1 MRQLL
6 LRRLAQAIP
15 TIWVI
20 ATLTFVLLR
29 LAPGG
34 PFDEEVEVP
43 DEIRAQMAAHYGLD
57 QPLPLQYLRF
67 LGNLLRGDLGPSFKY
82 PGWNVHELIA
92 QGIPVSLELG
102 LLAMIVAFALG
113 IPAGIIAALCHRRI
127 GDSAVMLFALLGIC
141 LPSFVLAPLL
151 LLVFS
156 SWLGWFQPLGW
167 STAGDRV
174 LPMLTLGLFYA
185 AYIARLSRS
194 GMLEVLQQ
202 DYIRTAR
209 AKGASEHRVILIH
222 ATRTALYPVVAF
234 LGPAFAGVIS
244 GSFVIE
250 TIFFLPGLGTQ
261 FVNAALN
268 RDYTMVMGTVLFYA
282 ALILAFNLLADLI
295 QAWLQP
301 KTRDANR

>member
-15 TIWVI
+15 TLLVI

-43 DEIRAQMAAHYGLD
+43 EEIRAQMAAHYGLD

-82 PGWNVHELIA
+82 PGWQVHELIA

-102 LLAMIVAFALG
+102 LLAMLVAFALG
-113 IPAGIIAALCHRRI
+113 IPAGIIAALCHRRV

-167 STAGDRV
+167 KTAGDRV

-209 AKGASEHRVILIH
+209 AKGASEQRVILIH

-282 ALILAFNLLADLI
+282 VLILAFNLLADLL

>member
-1 MRQLL
+1 MKQLL
-6 LRRLAQAIP
+6 LRRLLQAIP
-15 TIWVI
+15 TLWVV

-34 PFDEEVEVP
+34 PFDEEIEVP
-43 DEIRAQMAAHYGLD
+43 EEIRARMEAHYGLD
-57 QPLPLQYLRF
+57 QPLMQQYLQF
-67 LGNLLRGDLGPSFKY
+67 MGNLLRGNLGPSFKY
-82 PGWNVHELIA
+82 PGWEVHELIA

-102 LLAMIVAFALG
+102 LLAMAIAFALG
-113 IPAGIIAALCHRRI
+113 IPAGIMAALYHRRA
-127 GDSAVMLFALLGIC
+127 GDSLIMLIALFGIC

-156 SWLGWFQPLGW
+156 SWLGWFQPIGW
-167 STAGDRV
+167 ETAGDRV
-174 LPMLTLGLFYA
+174 LPALTLGLFFA

-209 AKGASEHRVILIH
+209 AKGAAESRVIAVH
-222 ATRTALYPVVAF
+222 ATRTALYPVVAY

-244 GSFVIE
+244 GSFVVE

-261 FVNAALN
+261 FVNAAFN

-282 ALILAFNLLADLI
+282 LLILVFNLLADII

-301 KTRDANR
+301 KTRASDG

>member
-1 MRQLL
+1 VRNLL

-15 TIWVI
+15 TLLVI
-20 ATLTFVLLR
+20 ATLTFLLLR

-34 PFDEEVEVP
+34 PFDEEVEVT
-43 DEIRAQMAAHYGLD
+43 EEVRARMAAHYGLD
-57 QPLPLQYLRF
+57 QPLAQQYLRF
-67 LGNLLRGDLGPSFKY
+67 MGNLLRGDMGPSFKY
-82 PGWNVHELIA
+82 PGWEVHELIA

-113 IPAGIIAALCHRRI
+113 IPAGIIAALYHRRV
-127 GDSAVMLFALLGIC
+127 GDSAVMFVALLGIC

-156 SWLGWFQPLGW
+156 SWLGWFQPIGW
-167 STAGDRV
+167 TTPADRV
-174 LPMLTLGLFYA
+174 LPALTLGLFYA

-202 DYIRTAR
+202 DFIRTAR
-209 AKGASEHRVILIH
+209 AKGLSEQRVIVIH
-222 ATRTALYPVVAF
+222 ATRTALYPVVAY
-234 LGPAFAGVIS
+234 LGPAFAAVIS
-244 GSFVIE
+244 GSFVVE

-282 ALILAFNLLADLI
+282 LLILAFNLLADLI

-301 KTRDANR
+301 KTRDANG

>member
-1 MRQLL
+1 VKKLL
-6 LRRLAQAIP
+6 LRRLVQAIP
-15 TIWVI
+15 TLWVI
-20 ATLTFVLLR
+20 ATLTFVLLH
-29 LAPGG
+29 LALGG
-34 PFDEEVEVP
+34 PFDEEVEVAE
-43 DEIRAQMAAHYGLD
+43 EIRVQMAIHYGLE
-57 QPLPLQYLRF
+57 QPLSQQYLRF
-67 LGNLLRGDLGPSFKY
+67 MGNLLRGELGPSFKH
-82 PGWNVHELIA
+82 PGWQVEELIV

-102 LLAMIVAFALG
+102 LLAMIVAFAIG
-113 IPAGIIAALCHRRI
+113 IPAGMIAALHHRRA
-127 GDSAVMLFALLGIC
+127 GDSILMMVALLGIC

-151 LLVFS
+151 LLIFS
-156 SWLGWFQPLGW
+156 SWLGWFQPIGW
-167 STAGDRV
+167 ATIGDRI

-209 AKGASEHRVILIH
+209 AKGASEQRIIWIH

-261 FVNAALN
+261 FVNAAFN
-268 RDYTMVMGTVLFYA
+268 RDYTMVMGTVMFYA
-282 ALILAFNLLADLI
+282 VLILVFNLLADLI

-301 KTRDANR
+301 KTRNVE